1 MSKALAITM
10 ILVSS
15 LFANSLSAQTA
26 GCRLNGQVYP
36 VGTKVGNLT
45 CTAGGTWK

>member
-15 LFANSLSAQTA
+15 LFANSLSAQIA

-45 CTAGGTWK
+45 CTADGTWK